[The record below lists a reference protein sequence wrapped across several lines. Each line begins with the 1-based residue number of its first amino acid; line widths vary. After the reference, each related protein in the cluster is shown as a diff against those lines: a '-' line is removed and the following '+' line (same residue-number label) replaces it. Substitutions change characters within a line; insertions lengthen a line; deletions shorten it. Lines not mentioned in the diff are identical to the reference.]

1 MNLAVSLGRMKL
13 SNPVILASGTC
24 GYGKELV
31 PYLDLNQVGALT
43 IKSLSITPWKGNPPP
58 RVRETCGGM
67 MNSIGLENKGVHR
80 FLEEDLPFL
89 ETLTT
94 RVFVGIWGK
103 TIKEY
108 VAVAQELEK
117 ARRIDAIEVNVSC
130 PNVEKGGATFLEDEE
145 TLRRLVAGVRS
156 VTGKF
161 LIVKVGP
168 QVRDWGKVV
177 SIFEKE
183 KVEAISVTNSF
194 PALSVDVEKMDF
206 FFHLKFAGLSG
217 PAIKPLALK
226 MVYELLCMTALP
238 VIGMG
243 GIATASDAL
252 EFLLLG
258 ARAIGLGSYTLVNP
272 SSALQVLKG
281 LEEYL
286 TRKQID
292 DINSIIGKVR

>member
-1 MNLAVSLGRMKL
+1 MNLSVSLGRMTL
-13 SNPVILASGTC
+13 HNPVILASGTC
-24 GYGKELV
+24 GYGKDLA
-31 PYLDLNQVGALT
+31 PYFDLNQVGALT
-43 IKSLSITPWKGNPPP
+43 IKSLSIAPWKGNPPP
-58 RVRETCGGM
+58 RIRETYGGM
-67 MNSIGLENKGVHR
+67 MNSIGLENKGVYR

-94 RVFVGIWGK
+94 RIFVGIWGK

-108 VAVAQELEK
+108 VAVTQELEK
-117 ARRIDAIEVNVSC
+117 IPRIDAIEVNVSC
-130 PNVEKGGATFLEDEE
+130 PNLEKKEATFLEDEG
-145 TLRRLVAGVRS
+145 TLQRLVAEIRS
-156 VTGKF
+156 VTEKF

-168 QVRDWGKVV
+168 QVQEWKKVV

-183 KVEAISVTNSF
+183 RVEAISVTNSF
-194 PALSVDVEKMDF
+194 PALSVDVEKMGF

-226 MVYELLCMTALP
+226 MVYEILDVTTLP

-243 GIATASDAL
+243 GIVTASDAL

-258 ARAIGLGSYTLVNP
+258 AKGVALGSCTLVDP
-272 SSALQVLKG
+272 SAALQVLKD
-281 LEEYL
+281 LEAYL
-286 TRKQID
+286 ARKQID